1 MNPPSTDEIVADHI
15 FAFEKIIQAR
25 RPMGIHKW
33 QKLIA
38 IVVLLAFVG
47 MGIAWAAEQSTPRF
61 QEKEG
66 APLLKKHKRFPWL
79 PVILGVG
86 AGTVLLILLTKG
98 KKQTL
103 TVNLNVGAT
112 GTPSTAGRYKKG
124 TVVSYNYTPKAGF
137 RSLQVKIDGIAAP
150 TNGTVTM
157 DREHAIDVSASEAFT
172 LTVNIGP
179 SAAGSP
185 SATASYPRDQ
195 VVNYSYN
202 ALSSSGS
209 LKVKIDNVRVAAS
222 GSVTMDSDHTL
233 TIGVGNDSATYSN
246 GVLTVNGIRYELAW
260 VPSGE
265 FQMGSNDPEA
275 SKYEQP
281 VHTVLISKP
290 FWMGKTEVTQ
300 ELFEAVMGYNPS
312 KFNQNGKCPVE
323 NGYWSEYNDF
333 IQSLNQMVGGN
344 AFRWPTEAEWELA
357 CRAGNTGERYG
368 GVEAIGWYIGNS
380 GGHPH
385 PVGQKLPNAFGL
397 YDMLGNVWEWTKDF
411 WCWKEG
417 FEGFGT
423 YSSGYQVDPQGCE
436 LEVGGHAYRG
446 GSWESEARSLRAACR
461 DRNHPNEF
469 NMPWVAVGFRLA
481 RTNE

>member
-1 MNPPSTDEIVADHI
+1 MDKRH
-15 FAFEKIIQAR
+15 
-25 RPMGIHKW
+25 W
-33 QKLIA
+33 QKTVAIA
-38 IVVLLAFVG
+38 VLLAFIGLGLVR
-47 MGIAWAAEQSTPRF
+47 AAEQSTPRF
-61 QEKEG
+61 QEKEET
-66 APLLKKHKRFPWL
+66 PLVRKHKRFPWL

-86 AGTVLLILLTKG
+86 AGVVLVMMLTKE

-103 TVNLNVGAT
+103 TVNLGLGAS
-112 GTPSTAGRYKKG
+112 GTPAATAKYKKG
-124 TVVSYNYTPKAGF
+124 TTVSYDYTPKANF
-137 RSLQVKIDGIAAP
+137 RNIQVRLDGAVAP
-150 TNGTVTM
+150 PNGTVTM
-157 DREHAIDVSASEAFT
+157 DKDHAIDVSASETFT
-172 LTVNIGP
+172 LTVNLGP
-179 SAAGSP
+179 SATGFP

-195 VVNYSYN
+195 VVNYCYN
-202 ALSSSGS
+202 AMSSVGS

-222 GSVTMDSDHTL
+222 GSVTMDTDHTL
-233 TIGVGNDSATYSN
+233 TIGVVSDSATYSN

-260 VPSGE
+260 VPAGE
-265 FQMGSNDPEA
+265 FRMGSNDPEA

-281 VHTVLISKP
+281 VHTVLISKA

-312 KFNQNGKCPVE
+312 KFSQNGKCPVE

-333 IQSLNQMVGGN
+333 IQSLNQMVGSDT
-344 AFRWPTEAEWELA
+344 FRWPTEAEWELA

-368 GVEAIGWYIGNS
+368 EVDDIGWYIGNS

-385 PVGQKLPNAFGL
+385 PVGLKQPNAFGL

-423 YSSGYQVDPQGCE
+423 YSPEYQVDPQGCE
-436 LEVGGHAYRG
+436 VEVGGHAYRG
-446 GSWESEARSLRAACR
+446 GSWESDARSLRAACR

-469 NMPWVAVGFRLA
+469 NMPWVSVGFRLA
-481 RTNE
+481 RTN